1 VSRLLS
7 FVKRWGI
14 SLYSLIAGILALFI
28 LRRGLPRLSLIVGY
42 LLLLWLL
49 VAVLVQVRDV
59 LQSSEKRSAHLVL
72 TATEYTI
79 QTLYHGVLLFL
90 LPAYWAAT
98 TLVSPNVF
106 FLLLLI
112 GLTLLATI
120 DPWYQAIVHPRPWFS
135 YVFFL
140 ASMFG
145 ALNLALPLIG
155 VPPFLSLLIA
165 AWLSVVLLTPA
176 VCRAR
181 GWRWIHGLAA
191 TCLVG
196 LVVAGAVG
204 LRPIVVPPA
213 PLFLARAALGWTV
226 GTLDSL
232 EPIPGAAIKAADLQ
246 EKGLVAHTAIYAPAG
261 LRQPVEHVWRQ
272 DGRIISVVRLTPVQ
286 GGRQEGYRTFSRKSA
301 FPANPVGRWV
311 VDVMTESGQLIG
323 RLRFRVVP

>member
-1 VSRLLS
+1 VSRLLP

-14 SLYSLIAGILALFI
+14 SIYSLVAGIFALFI
-28 LRRGLPRLSLIVGY
+28 FRRGVPHLSLIVGY

-49 VAVLVQVRDV
+49 VAVLVQVRET
-59 LQSSEKRSAHLVL
+59 LSSSEKRSAHLVL

-98 TLVSPNVF
+98 TLYSPNVVYF
-106 FLLLLI
+106 LLLI

-120 DPWYQAIVHPRPWFS
+120 DPWYRAIVHPRPWFG
-135 YVFFL
+135 YIFFL
-140 ASMFG
+140 VSMFG

-181 GWRWIHGLAA
+181 GWRWVHGLIV
-191 TCLVG
+191 TWLVG
-196 LVVAGAVG
+196 LVVAFGVG
-204 LRPIVVPPA
+204 LRPIVVAPA
-213 PLFLARAALGWTV
+213 PLFLANAALDWTV
-226 GTLDSL
+226 GTVDSL
-232 EPIPGAAIKAADLQ
+232 EPVPGAIRAADLQ
-246 EKGLVAHTAIYAPAG
+246 QRGLVARTAIYAPAG

-272 DGRIISVVRLTPVQ
+272 DGKIINVVRLTPVE
-286 GGRQEGYRTFSRKSA
+286 GGRREGFRTFSRKTS
-301 FPANPVGRWV
+301 FPANPAGRWV

-323 RLRFRVVP
+323 RLRFRVIP

>member
-1 VSRLLS
+1 MNRLLP
-7 FVKRWGI
+7 FVRRWGI
-14 SLYSLIAGILALFI
+14 SIYSLVAGIFALFI
-28 LRRGLPRLSLIVGY
+28 FRRGVPHLSLIIGY

-49 VAVLVQVRDV
+49 VAVLVQVRDA
-59 LQSSEKRSAHLVL
+59 LESSEKRTARLVL

-98 TLVSPNVF
+98 TLISPNVVY
-106 FLLLLI
+106 FLLLV

-120 DPWYQAIVHPRPWFS
+120 DPWYRAIVHPWPWFG

-140 ASMFG
+140 VSMFG

-155 VPPFLSLLIA
+155 VPPFLALLIA

-181 GWRWIHGLAA
+181 GWRWIHGL
-191 TCLVG
+191 TVTWLVG

-204 LRPIVVPPA
+204 LRPIIVPPA
-213 PLFLARAALGWTV
+213 PLFLANTDLDWTV
-226 GTLDSL
+226 GTVDSL
-232 EPIPGAAIKAADLQ
+232 QPVPRAIRAADLLQ
-246 EKGLVAHTAIYAPAG
+246 RGLVARTAIYAPAG
-261 LRQPVEHVWRQ
+261 LSQPVQHVWRQ
-272 DGRIISVVRLTPVQ
+272 EGRIINVVRLTPVQ
-286 GGRQEGYRTFSRKSA
+286 GGRREGFRTFSRKTS
-301 FPANPVGRWV
+301 FPANPIGRWV

-323 RLRFRVVP
+323 RLRFRVVE

>member
-1 VSRLLS
+1 MSRLLP
-7 FVKRWGI
+7 FVRHWGVSI
-14 SLYSLIAGILALFI
+14 YSLVAGILALFI
-28 LRRGLPRLSLIVGY
+28 FRRGLPRLSLIVGY

-49 VAVLVQVRDV
+49 VAVLVQIRDT
-59 LQSSEKRSAHLVL
+59 LQASEKRSAQLVL

-98 TLVSPNVF
+98 TLTSPNVVY
-106 FLLLLI
+106 FLLLV

-120 DPWYQAIVHPRPWFS
+120 DPWYRAIVHPRPWFS

-140 ASMFG
+140 VSMFG

-155 VPPFLSLLIA
+155 LPPFVALFIA

-181 GWRWIHGLAA
+181 RWRWIHGLAV

-196 LVVAGAVG
+196 LVVAGAVD
-204 LRPIVVPPA
+204 LRPIVIPPA
-213 PLFLARAALGWTV
+213 PLFLASASLAWTV

-232 EPIPGAAIKAADLQ
+232 EPVPGAIRAADLQ
-246 EKGLVAHTAIYAPAG
+246 ERGLVARTAIYAPTG
-261 LRQPVEHVWRQ
+261 LSQPVEHVWRL
-272 DGRIISVVRLTPVQ
+272 DGKIINVVRLTPVQ
-286 GGRQEGYRTFSRKSA
+286 GGRAEGFRTFSRKAS
-301 FPANPVGRWV
+301 FPANSVGRWT
-311 VDVMTESGQLIG
+311 VDVTTESGQLIG
-323 RLRFRVVP
+323 RLRFKVVP